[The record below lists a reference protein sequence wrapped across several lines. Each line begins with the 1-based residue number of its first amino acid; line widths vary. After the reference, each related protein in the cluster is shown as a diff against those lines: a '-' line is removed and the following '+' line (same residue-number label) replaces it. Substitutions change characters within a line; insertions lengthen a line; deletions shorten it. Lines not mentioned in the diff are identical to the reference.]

1 MKKQITLMFLVS
13 LMILFVACDPTD
25 NNNNGN
31 VTNYWTT
38 NALVRL
44 QLKGAVKTI
53 TQNEVTTEFNSQGQV
68 IKITMPQT
76 GEVIYSYNAEG
87 ALVNN
92 GEYTIQYNNSGKYIP
107 NFPFHINHAG
117 LTPNLSALIGESIR
131 MDYVFV
137 GDTLCMMGQYTYGE
151 EVTRDTTKIYYA
163 DKYPTNYVSDG
174 EFMSATYQA
183 NGMFDVYIEG
193 FNSEGY
199 ISERKSTYKKDPQY
213 LLLDKFE
220 MTNTTG
226 DSVNSY
232 SVTTYTYN
240 EYKDMVLASETS
252 GSDSYNITE
261 YYDYVYDEKNNWT
274 RRKSHTKNSSEVW
287 ENERVE
293 TRTITYF
300 E

>member
-1 MKKQITLMFLVS
+1 MFLVS

-137 GDTLCMMGQYTYGE
+137 GDTLWMMGQYTYGE

-163 DKYPTNYVSDG
+163 DKYPTNYVSDEIG
-174 EFMSATYQA
+174 RAH
-183 NGMFDVYIEG
+183 V
-193 FNSEGY
+193 
-199 ISERKSTYKKDPQY
+199 
-213 LLLDKFE
+213 
-220 MTNTTG
+220 
-226 DSVNSY
+226 
-232 SVTTYTYN
+232 
-240 EYKDMVLASETS
+240 
-252 GSDSYNITE
+252 
-261 YYDYVYDEKNNWT
+261 
-274 RRKSHTKNSSEVW
+274 
-287 ENERVE
+287 
-293 TRTITYF
+293 
-300 E
+300 